1 MKIMLVAGARPNFM
15 KVGPLFHALSGRK
28 ELARKAGIDLRV
40 SIVHTGQH
48 YDPNMSDIFFR
59 ELGMP
64 APDRHLDVGSGSHAE
79 QTAKIMVA
87 FEKVLLADR
96 PDLVVVVGDVNSTL
110 ACSLTAKK
118 LGIRVAHVEAGL
130 RSFDSGMPEEIN
142 RKLTDAISD
151 LLFVTEES
159 GARNLRNEGIPKERV
174 FLVGNVMIDTL
185 KRNLS
190 RIEDG
195 NFAPSPP
202 VAAFCNGK
210 KRYGVLT
217 LHRPSN
223 VDTREALSP
232 VWGALSEV
240 ARQLPILFPVH
251 PRTRGRIE
259 SFGLPG
265 NGIAMIDPVGYLDML
280 YAVKGAAIVLTD
292 SGGLQEETT
301 ALGVH
306 CVTIRENT
314 ERPVTVEQG
323 TNYLAGTDP
332 ASILAVSAEILSGRG
347 KKGSVP
353 ALWDGHSAERIVDI
367 LLRDLARPAC

>member
-1 MKIMLVAGARPNFM
+1 M
-15 KVGPLFHALSGRK
+15 
-28 ELARKAGIDLRV
+28 
-40 SIVHTGQH
+40 
-48 YDPNMSDIFFR
+48 
-59 ELGMP
+59 
-64 APDRHLDVGSGSHAE
+64 
-79 QTAKIMVA
+79 
-87 FEKVLLADR
+87 
-96 PDLVVVVGDVNSTL
+96 
-110 ACSLTAKK
+110 
-118 LGIRVAHVEAGL
+118 EAGL
-130 RSFDSGMPEEIN
+130 RSFDTGMPEEIN

-159 GARNLRNEGIPKERV
+159 GARNLRNEGVPKERV

-185 KRNLS
+185 RRNLS
-190 RIEDG
+190 RIEGG

-202 VAAFCNGK
+202 VATFCNGK

-223 VDTREALSP
+223 VDTREALYP
-232 VWGALSEV
+232 VWGALCEV

-251 PRTRGRIE
+251 PRTRARIE
-259 SFGLPG
+259 SFGLSG

-280 YAVKGAAIVLTD
+280 YTVKGAAIVLTD

-314 ERPVTVEQG
+314 ERPVTVEKG

-332 ASILAVSAEILSGRG
+332 AAILAASAEILSGRG
-347 KKGSVP
+347 KKGTVP
-353 ALWDGHSAERIVDI
+353 ALWDGHAAERIADI
-367 LLRDLARPAC
+367 LLKQ

>member
-1 MKIMLVAGARPNFM
+1 MHVMLVAGARPNFM

-28 ELARKAGIDLRV
+28 ESARKAGVDLRV

-64 APDRHLDVGSGSHAE
+64 APDRYLNVGSGSHAE
-79 QTAKIMVA
+79 QTAKIMIA
-87 FEKVLLADR
+87 FEAVLLADR
-96 PDLVVVVGDVNSTL
+96 PELVVVVGDVNSTL

-130 RSFDSGMPEEIN
+130 RSFDTEMPEEIN

-159 GARNLRNEGIPKERV
+159 GAKNLRNEGIPDERV

-195 NFAPSPP
+195 SFSPSPP

-210 KRYGVLT
+210 TRYGVLT

-223 VDTREALSP
+223 VDSREALSP
-232 VWGALSEV
+232 LWGALSEV
-240 ARQLPILFPVH
+240 ARTLPILFSVH
-251 PRTRGRIE
+251 PRTRERIM
-259 SFGLPG
+259 SFGLPE

-280 YAVKGAAIVLTD
+280 FAVKGAAIVLTD

-314 ERPVTVEQG
+314 ERPITVEQG
-323 TNYLAGTDP
+323 TNYLVGTDP
-332 ASILAVSAEILSGRG
+332 EAILAASGQILSGRG
-347 KKGSVP
+347 KKGTVP
-353 ALWDGHSAERIVDI
+353 ALWDGRAAERIADI
-367 LLRDLARPAC
+367 LLRTPV